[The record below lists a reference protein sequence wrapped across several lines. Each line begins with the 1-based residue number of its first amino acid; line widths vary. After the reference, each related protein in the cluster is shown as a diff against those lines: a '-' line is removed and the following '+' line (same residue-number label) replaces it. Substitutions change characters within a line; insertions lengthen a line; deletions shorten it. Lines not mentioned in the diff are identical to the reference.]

1 MKNSYMY
8 ICTGIGINGY
18 YNYVKK
24 FYGKIERIRRIS
36 KKNNLPLNTFVI
48 RCNSKHL
55 PASFLS
61 ISHVTT
67 PRQRKLLKILNA
79 RIDCKILVN
88 KKKSFLSNQLDP
100 PNLTIIQITTK
111 TQPNN

>member
-1 MKNSYMY
+1 MKNPYMY

-24 FYGKIERIRRIS
+24 FHGKTERIRRIS
-36 KKNNLPLNTFVI
+36 KKNYLLLNTLVI

-55 PASFLS
+55 PA
-61 ISHVTT
+61 
-67 PRQRKLLKILNA
+67 
-79 RIDCKILVN
+79 
-88 KKKSFLSNQLDP
+88 SFLSNQLDP